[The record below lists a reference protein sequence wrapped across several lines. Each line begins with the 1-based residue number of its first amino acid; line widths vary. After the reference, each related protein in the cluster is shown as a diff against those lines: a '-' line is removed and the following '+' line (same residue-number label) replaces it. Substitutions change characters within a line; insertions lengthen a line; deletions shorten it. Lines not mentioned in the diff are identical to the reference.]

1 MTSRNEGAGLAGVR
15 NQGLTRVVE
24 VARQGR

>member
-1 MTSRNEGAGLAGVR
+1 MTSGNEGAGLAGVR
-15 NQGLTRVVE
+15 NQGHARVVV